1 MKKDPFA
8 KDGYKYVFD
17 YYYGVPKYYTIE
29 EYEKLK
35 AEEEKTKIDNKIHLL
50 EGYII
55 ALNNKE
61 LVINT
66 ISNSNNISE
75 AKENLL
81 ELLHLSEKQ
90 INAIL
95 QMKLS
100 KFLTLDNNKIIEE
113 IKKLKGVS

>member
-8 KDGYKYVFD
+8 KEGYKYVFD

-35 AEEEKTKIDNKIHLL
+35 AEEEKTKKENKIHLL

-75 AKENLL
+75 AKEKLL
-81 ELLHLSEKQ
+81 ELLDLSDKQ
-90 INAIL
+90 LNAIL

-100 KFLTLDNNKIIEE
+100 KFFTLDNDKLTEE
-113 IKKLKGVS
+113 IQKLKR

>member
-8 KDGYKYVFD
+8 KEGYKYVFD

-35 AEEEKTKIDNKIHLL
+35 AEEEKTKKENKIHLL

-61 LVINT
+61 LVMNT

-75 AKENLL
+75 AKEKLL
-81 ELLHLSEKQ
+81 ELLDLSDKQ
-90 INAIL
+90 LNAIL

-100 KFLTLDNNKIIEE
+100 KFLTLDNDKLTEE
-113 IKKLKGVS
+113 IQKLKR